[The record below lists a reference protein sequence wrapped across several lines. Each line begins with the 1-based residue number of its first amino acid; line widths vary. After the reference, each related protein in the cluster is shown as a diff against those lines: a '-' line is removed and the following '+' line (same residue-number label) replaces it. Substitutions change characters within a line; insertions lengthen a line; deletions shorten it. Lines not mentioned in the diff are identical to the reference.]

1 MGKDRPSRSGSELIM
16 SRSAIT
22 RPIALIAAA
31 ASAVAAI
38 GRRRSESPAPA
49 EAPEEPA
56 EILADNSHVFDGLY
70 EPLYQALR
78 NDRDDQLQEV
88 LNEWDIRARHADN
101 RVNRAW
107 RELARTGSVPLS
119 EVTGQPVREL
129 GTRLAAVVADA
140 GIIRDD
146 RTSFLIGEDDKR
158 RYRFDQEP
166 QTGTMAE
173 VEIPCWT
180 AGQHVA
186 ERGIAHQ
193 STTSTTSS

>member
-1 MGKDRPSRSGSELIM
+1 M
-16 SRSAIT
+16 SRSALK
-22 RPIALIAAA
+22 RLIAVIAGA

-38 GRRRSESPAPA
+38 VLVKRRRGESQAPA
-49 EAPEEPA
+49 EAPEKPA
-56 EILADNSHVFDGLY
+56 EVLAEHYHLFEGLY
-70 EPLYQALR
+70 EPLYLALS
-78 NDRDDQLQEV
+78 NDRDDQLREV

-107 RELARTGSVPLS
+107 QELARTGSVPLS

-129 GTRLAAVVADA
+129 GTRLAAAVADA
-140 GIIRDD
+140 GITRDD

-166 QTGTMAE
+166 QTGSMAE

-180 AGQHVA
+180 AGQQVA

-193 STTSTTSS
+193 STTSATSS